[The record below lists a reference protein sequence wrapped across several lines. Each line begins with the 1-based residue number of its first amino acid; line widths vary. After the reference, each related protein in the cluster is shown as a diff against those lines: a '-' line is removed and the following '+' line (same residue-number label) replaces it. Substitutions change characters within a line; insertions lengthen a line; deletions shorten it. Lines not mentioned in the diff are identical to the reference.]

1 MINIYFHVIDS
12 ETSSIL
18 KILRNLRNQNIKLW
32 FNTSDNKE
40 AINFIKD
47 KSLIEHKD
55 VDNELVCFLWNISGT
70 ATVPLYN
77 NDGLFHLVSR
87 YISDKTDF
95 VCIDSK
101 EYAKNQLV
109 LFQDAIHKTEYP
121 KELIK
126 IPCYKDRASFFQ
138 YLEDKGIFSFS
149 LKDKRRF
156 QKCANI
162 APVQGSSVYKEI
174 ATGYYWYK
182 DNFHRTHYE
191 VFDSSGKKHL
201 GEADLDGV
209 IDKNKADKNK
219 RPIL

>member
-1 MINIYFHVIDS
+1 MINIYFHVIDP
-12 ETSSIL
+12 ETNSIL

-32 FNTSDNKE
+32 FNKSDNKE

-47 KSLIEHKD
+47 KSLIEYKD
-55 VDNELVCFLWNISGT
+55 IDNEIICYQWNILDT
-70 ATVPLYN
+70 AIIPLYN

-87 YISDKTDF
+87 YTSDKTDF

-126 IPCYKDRASFFQ
+126 IPCYKDWDSLLL
-138 YLEDKGIFSFS
+138 YLRDKGLFTFS
-149 LKDKRRF
+149 LKDTKRF

-162 APVQGSSVYKEI
+162 DPVQGASVYKEL
-174 ATGYYWYK
+174 ATGYYWYM
-182 DNFHRTHYE
+182 DNFHKTHYE
-191 VFDSSGKKHL
+191 VFDSFGKKHL
-201 GEADLDGV
+201 GEASLDGI
-209 IDKNKADKNK
+209 IDKGKADKGK
-219 RPIL
+219 HSIL

>member
-1 MINIYFHVIDS
+1 MINIYFHVIDPG
-12 ETSSIL
+12 TNSIL

-47 KSLIEHKD
+47 KSLIEYRKA
-55 VDNELVCFLWNISGT
+55 NNGLGCYLWNISDT
-70 ATVPLYN
+70 ETVPLYN

-87 YISDKTDF
+87 YTSDKTDF

-109 LFQDAIHKTEYP
+109 LFQDAIHKREYP
-121 KELIK
+121 KEFIK
-126 IPCYKDRASFFQ
+126 IPCYKDWDSLFL
-138 YLEDKGIFSFS
+138 YLKNKGLFSFS
-149 LKDKRRF
+149 LTDTNRF

-162 APVQGSSVYKEI
+162 EPVQGASVYKEL
-174 ATGYYWYK
+174 ATGYYWYM
-182 DNFHRTHYE
+182 DNFHKTHYE

-201 GEADLDGV
+201 GEASLDGI
-209 IDKNKADKNK
+209 IDKKKADKGK
-219 RPIL
+219 HLKL